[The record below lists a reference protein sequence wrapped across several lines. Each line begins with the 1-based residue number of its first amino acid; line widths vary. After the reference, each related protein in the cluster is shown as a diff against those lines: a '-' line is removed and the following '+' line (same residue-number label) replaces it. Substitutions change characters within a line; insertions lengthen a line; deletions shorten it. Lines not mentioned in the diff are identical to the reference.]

1 VAQLSLAAFED
12 WSADA
17 GVQWDPENRRS
28 ERTTVNLQYK
38 PLPNM
43 LINLAYRYERF
54 TTTTELVPET
64 GPGGSEVLVP
74 TEVQQGYD
82 QVEFST
88 AFPIKRSWEV
98 FAKEVYALRDPQQP
112 QGQSLE
118 SFLGFEYRA
127 CCWRVRLGGRRFV
140 NSHDP
145 NARPTT
151 GVWLQL
157 ELAGLAGV
165 GSASD
170 NFLREEIRGYTPT
183 AAPVVK
189 AQGPLR
195 PIR

>member
-1 VAQLSLAAFED
+1 YFELPRVTLPGEAPVTYGRSDFVAQLALAAFED

-17 GVQWDPENRRS
+17 GVQWDPEHRRS

-38 PLPNM
+38 PAPNM

-54 TTTTELVPET
+54 TTTTELVPEA

-74 TEVQQGYD
+74 MQVQQGYD

-88 AFPIKRSWEV
+88 AFPIKHSWEV

-127 CCWRVRLGGRRFV
+127 CCWRVRVGGGGLCHRPRPKRRPPSRRWCALGI
-140 NSHDP
+140 P
-145 NARPTT
+145 
-151 GVWLQL
+151 
-157 ELAGLAGV
+157 GLA
-165 GSASD
+165 
-170 NFLREEIRGYTPT
+170 
-183 AAPVVK
+183 
-189 AQGPLR
+189 
-195 PIR
+195 